1 LSEIFNKA
9 SLSAMNSDF
18 GESLSGEPDYGV
30 EPEQDA
36 E

>member
-1 LSEIFNKA
+1 LKFSIR
-9 SLSAMNSDF
+9 LHCAMNSDF
-18 GESLSGEPDYGV
+18 GESLSESQIGV